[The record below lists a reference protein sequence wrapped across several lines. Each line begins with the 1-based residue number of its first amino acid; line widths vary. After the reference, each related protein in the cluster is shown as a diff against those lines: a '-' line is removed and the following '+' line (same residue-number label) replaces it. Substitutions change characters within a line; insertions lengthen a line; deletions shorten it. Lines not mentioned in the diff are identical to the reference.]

1 MKKHVQKYVINCNIQ
16 KVWDFFTDIKHL
28 ELLSP
33 EDIQESLL
41 KSTHSKFEKNTEVW
55 TSTKLIRKQIWHSK
69 IIECEPY
76 SFTDQLQE
84 GLFKEWKHVHR
95 FDKISD
101 DQTSITEEVIF
112 ELPYGLIGNILE
124 IFVLYKVKSFFD
136 YRKEMTLKLLE
147 S

>member
-1 MKKHVQKYVINCNIQ
+1 MKKYVQKYEINCNIQ

-33 EDIQESLL
+33 ANIQESLI

-55 TSTKLIRKQIWHSK
+55 TSTKIIRKQIWHSK

-84 GLFKEWKHVHR
+84 GLFKEWKHVHK
-95 FDKISD
+95 FDKISEG
-101 DQTSITEEVIF
+101 QTSITEEVIF
-112 ELPYGLIGNILE
+112 ELPFGIIGVILE
-124 IFVLYKVKSFFD
+124 FFVLRKVKSFFEH
-136 YRKEMTLKLLE
+136 RKEMTLKLLK